1 MTTVAPWVWVCFFA
15 FILALLGFDM
25 LRHREAREM
34 PVKEALRWVAFY
46 VSLGVGFTF
55 VIWGWQGGTAAGE
68 YIAGYLIEYSLSV
81 DNIFVFILLFSY
93 FAVPPEHQH
102 RVLFWGVLGA
112 LVFRGAFIAGG
123 AALLHT
129 FHFMTYVFGAFLVI
143 TAIRM
148 AVSDELEVHPEKSLT
163 LRVFRRVMPMTAG
176 YRGEAFFVREDGRRK
191 ATQLLAVVAVV
202 EATDIVFA
210 VDSIPAIFAV
220 TRNTFIV
227 YSSNAFAILGLR
239 ALYFVLQGMMR
250 RFEYLQIGLA
260 VVLGFVGVKMLL
272 SDVYEIPIWAS
283 LVFIIVT
290 LSVAVLASIRK
301 GSAPPEI
308 PRSPEVSDSPPE
320 IPGSAPPEIRE

>member
-1 MTTVAPWVWVCFFA
+1 MTVAPWIWVCFFA

-25 LRHREAREM
+25 FFHREAREM
-34 PVKEALRWVAFY
+34 SMKEALAWVGFY
-46 VSLGVGFTF
+46 VSLGIGFTF

-123 AALLHT
+123 AALLDT

-143 TAIRM
+143 TAVRM
-148 AVSDELEVHPEKSLT
+148 ARQQELEVRPDRSLT
-163 LRVFRRVMPMTAG
+163 LRAFRRIMPMTSG
-176 YRGEAFFVREDGRRK
+176 YRGERFLVREDGRRM
-191 ATQLLAVVAVV
+191 ATQLLAVVVVV

-220 TRNTFIV
+220 TRNAFIV

-250 RFEYLQIGLA
+250 RFEYLQMGLA
-260 VVLGFVGVKMLL
+260 VVLGFVGMKMLL
-272 SDVYEIPIWAS
+272 TDLYEIPIWAS
-283 LVFIIVT
+283 LLFIIVT
-290 LSVAVLASIRK
+290 LTMSVLASLRK
-301 GSAPPEI
+301 AS
-308 PRSPEVSDSPPE
+308 RSPDAT
-320 IPGSAPPEIRE
+320 G

>member
-1 MTTVAPWVWVCFFA
+1 MTVAPWIWAVFFA
-15 FILALLGFDM
+15 FILGLLGFDM
-25 LRHREAREM
+25 LRHREARTM
-34 PVKEALRWVAFY
+34 SMREAIRWVAFY
-46 VSLGVGFTF
+46 VALGLGFTF
-55 VIWGWQGGTAAGE
+55 VVWAWQGGTAAGE

-93 FAVPPEHQH
+93 FTVPAEHQH

-123 AALLHT
+123 AAILDT
-129 FHFMTYVFGAFLVI
+129 FHFMTYVFGAFLLV

-148 AVSDELEVHPEKSLT
+148 ARSDELEVHPDKSLT
-163 LRVFRRVMPMTAG
+163 LRVFRRLMPMTSG
-176 YRGEAFFVREDGRRK
+176 YRGGRFFVREDGRRL
-191 ATQLLAVVAVV
+191 ATQLLAVVVVV

-250 RFEYLQIGLA
+250 RFEYLQLGLA

-283 LVFIIVT
+283 LLFIIVT
-290 LSVAVLASIRK
+290 LTMAVLASLRK
-301 GSAPPEI
+301 ES
-308 PRSPEVSDSPPE
+308 RSPGPT
-320 IPGSAPPEIRE
+320 G